1 MTVVF
6 CDLADST
13 NLGEQ
18 LDPESLRRVISRYY
32 EEMTRTVERHGG
44 TTVKFIGDAVMAVFG
59 MPVVHENDAL
69 RAVRTAAEMSPA
81 LDRLNRE
88 LEERWGVRLDIRT
101 GVNTGEVV
109 VCEPGSA
116 ESAVV
121 GEVVGDAVNVA
132 ARLEQAA
139 TAGEVLIGADTYR
152 LVRDTVD
159 AEAVEPLEVKGKA
172 RPVRAYRLLDVVRG
186 EADGARPRD
195 SPIVGRNRELGQLTE
210 AFERVVTGQRCELV
224 TVLGPAGIGK
234 SRLVHELT
242 ERIGDR
248 ATTLKGRCLPYGEG
262 ITFWPIAEIA
272 REVTGIGEGKQPAEV
287 AANVAALL
295 PDDESASDVVRAV
308 ADATGVADTSA
319 DTAEIAWAVRRLFEA
334 LARKRPVIVVFDD
347 IHWGEATFLDL
358 IEDLVVKSR
367 DVPMLVVCMARG
379 ELLELHPGWG
389 AEIEDAGTLALDPL
403 ASADSERLI
412 GSFLGVAELGQEAQR
427 IASTAEGNPLFLQEI
442 LRCWSTTGRCSAGA
456 ESGARSES
464 YPMSPSPPPSVRC
477 WQPASIGSP

>member
-1 MTVVF
+1 MF

-32 EEMTRTVERHGG
+32 EEMTHTVERHGG

-88 LEERWGVRLDIRT
+88 LEDRWGVRLDIRT

-152 LVRDTVD
+152 LVRDTVN
-159 AEAVEPLEVKGKA
+159 AEAVEPLDVKGKA
-172 RPVRAYRLLDVVRG
+172 RPVRAYRLLDVVGG
-186 EADGARPRD
+186 EGDGARPLD
-195 SPIVGRNRELGQLTE
+195 SPIVGRDRELEQLTE
-210 AFERVVTGQRCELV
+210 AYERAVSGERCELV

-234 SRLVHELT
+234 SRLVHELI
-242 ERIGDR
+242 ERMDDR

-272 REVTGIGEGKQPAEV
+272 REVMGIGEGKQPEEV

-319 DTAEIAWAVRRLFEA
+319 DTQEIAWAVRRLFEA
-334 LARKRPVIVVFDD
+334 LARKRPADRRVRRRALGRGHLPGPDR
-347 IHWGEATFLDL
+347 GPGRQE
-358 IEDLVVKSR
+358 SR
-367 DVPMLVVCMARG
+367 RPDARRVHG
-379 ELLELHPGWG
+379 PRRAAG
-389 AEIEDAGTLALDPL
+389 AAAGLGSRNRGCGTLD
-403 ASADSERLI
+403 
-412 GSFLGVAELGQEAQR
+412 
-427 IASTAEGNPLFLQEI
+427 
-442 LRCWSTTGRCSAGA
+442 
-456 ESGARSES
+456 ARSAREC
-464 YPMSPSPPPSVRC
+464 R
-477 WQPASIGSP
+477 Q

>member
-172 RPVRAYRLLDVVRG
+172 RPVRAYRLLDVVSG
-186 EADGARPRD
+186 EADGARPLD
-195 SPIVGRNRELGQLTE
+195 SPIVGRDRELEQLTE
-210 AFERVVTGQRCELV
+210 AFERVVTGERCELV

-272 REVTGIGEGKQPAEV
+272 REVTGIGEGKQPEEV

-308 ADATGVADTSA
+308 ADAIGVADTSA
-319 DTAEIAWAVRRLFEA
+319 DTAGDRVGGPPAVRGAGPQAPGDRRVRRHPLGGGHLPGPDRGPGREESRRPD
-334 LARKRPVIVVFDD
+334 ARRVHGP
-347 IHWGEATFLDL
+347 
-358 IEDLVVKSR
+358 
-367 DVPMLVVCMARG
+367 RG
-379 ELLELHPGWG
+379 
-389 AEIEDAGTLALDPL
+389 A
-403 ASADSERLI
+403 
-412 GSFLGVAELGQEAQR
+412 
-427 IASTAEGNPLFLQEI
+427 
-442 LRCWSTTGRCSAGA
+442 AGA
-456 ESGARSES
+456 AAGLGSRNRGRRHARARSACE
-464 YPMSPSPPPSVRC
+464 RR
-477 WQPASIGSP
+477 Q